1 MSRRRRPAAPVATTI
16 RPSPGRRHLRNWLG
30 GLLLAAVLI
39 AAVVG
44 GHRAWRGWTLPA
56 RVRTQLPATPNLSS
70 FPQALPERIGQARA
84 ATAARGTTL
93 DGVADL
99 GRLFHANSFYREAE
113 ACWRILVAEQ
123 PGVAR
128 WAYYLGHARR
138 AASDYEGFAQ
148 FLARTLELAPDYA
161 PALLQLADVEFKNG
175 KSAAAE
181 ALYRRRLALL
191 PADPYAGLGLARVA
205 LQRNARDEA
214 RRLLEKICRE
224 VPQFPSSHNLYA
236 ELLAAEGDE
245 KTANRHRWLG
255 REAGRFR
262 DAEDPWLTELEAW
275 CYDPGRLRM
284 LATMAHQTGASE
296 RAVALLQR
304 ALELAPGDRQ
314 SYENLGDLYLK
325 LDQPAAARDAL
336 RRGLDLVGG
345 ATPSPRAY
353 VNLSQAFRM
362 LKEPQ
367 RSLAAAEEGVAR
379 LSDAFEVHD
388 ARGIALAELG
398 RREEAVTAFQTA
410 LALRPNDANTN
421 FNLALTLIALE
432 RLDEAYR
439 HLERSLTLEPTF
451 IKSLTLLADLEMA
464 AGRVDAAGRYIR
476 RIYESAPGMP
486 RAQQLMGA
494 WHLKVGAAAEA
505 KKDSAAAEQHY
516 RDGLAADPEN
526 AELSASLGVLYLV
539 QGRFADALSPLE
551 TYHRLQPQ
559 NAQSSLFLGQVY
571 LALERVPEAR
581 RILQDGVKIAERNG
595 NKTTAENCRAILEH
609 L

>member
-1 MSRRRRPAAPVATTI
+1 MSRRRRSIPPAPVAAAPRRHI
-16 RPSPGRRHLRNWLG
+16 APAKWLAGLAIAGLVILAAFGGRR
-30 GLLLAAVLI
+30 
-39 AAVVG
+39 
-44 GHRAWRGWTLPA
+44 AWDWWTLPA
-56 RVRTQLPATPNLSS
+56 RIETALPAPPNLSS
-70 FPQALPERIGQARA
+70 FPTALRERVDRARA
-84 ATAARGTTL
+84 QIGNRATAL
-93 DGVADL
+93 EGVAEL
-99 GRLFHANSFYREAE
+99 GRLLHANSFHREAE
-113 ACWRILVAEQ
+113 ACWRLLTAEE
-123 PGVAR
+123 PRVPR
-128 WAYYLGHARR
+128 WTYYLAHARR
-138 AASDYEGFAQ
+138 AVSDYDGFAVL
-148 FLARTLELAPDYA
+148 LARTLELAPDYA

-175 KSAAAE
+175 KVAE
-181 ALYRRRLALL
+181 AERLYRRRLALL
-191 PADPYAGLGLARVA
+191 PTDPYAQLGLARVA
-205 LQRNARDEA
+205 LQKSEREEA
-214 RRLLEKICRE
+214 RALLEKICRE
-224 VPQFPSSHNLYA
+224 VPNFSSSHNLYA
-236 ELLAAEGDE
+236 ELLAADGDE

-275 CYDPGRLRM
+275 CYDAGRLRM
-284 LATMAHQTGASE
+284 LATMAHQTGSSD

-304 ALELAPGDRQ
+304 AVELAPDERQ
-314 SYENLGDLYLK
+314 NYENLGDLYLK
-325 LDQPAAARDAL
+325 LNQAEAARDTL
-336 RRGLDLVGG
+336 RRGLDLTVN
-345 ATPSPRAY
+345 TKPSPRAY
-353 VNLSQAFRM
+353 VNLSQAHRM
-362 LKEPQ
+362 LKDPQ

-398 RREEAVTAFQTA
+398 RREEAVAAFQAA
-410 LALRPNDANTN
+410 LALHPNDANTN

-432 RLDEAYR
+432 RVDEAYR

-451 IKSLTLLADLEMA
+451 MKSLTLLADLEMA
-464 AGRVDAAGRYIR
+464 AGRVDSAGQYIR

-494 WHLKVGAAAEA
+494 WHLKMGAAAEA
-505 KKDSAAAEQHY
+505 KNDSVAAERYY
-516 RDGLAADPEN
+516 RDGLTADPEH

-571 LALERVPEAR
+571 LALGRVPEAR
-581 RILQDGVKIAERNG
+581 RILQQGEKIAERSG